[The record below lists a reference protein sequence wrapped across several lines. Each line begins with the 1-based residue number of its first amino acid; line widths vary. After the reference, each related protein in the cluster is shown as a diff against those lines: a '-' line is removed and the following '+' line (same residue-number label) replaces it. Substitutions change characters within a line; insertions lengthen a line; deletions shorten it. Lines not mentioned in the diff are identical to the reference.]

1 MVSNAALLNNRSSS
15 ERGVSLLEGVVA
27 FCIIA
32 VVLAFAIPALSR
44 SIKTYNLRSAANHM
58 AERMT
63 AVRALAMAKN
73 KNVTFSL
80 NRATGRYGF
89 DFTGPEGDGAP
100 DTTDPDDP
108 TINYYFET
116 LAGDIVATYP
126 NNQDIKISF
135 NSRGEMPI
143 GSVEQA
149 IALQSHGSK
158 AAVRVN
164 LRGRVTVE

>member
-1 MVSNAALLNNRSSS
+1 MINDTALSNNRGSG
-15 ERGVSLLEGVVA
+15 ERGVSLIEGVVV

-32 VVLAFAIPALSR
+32 VVLAFSIPALNR
-44 SIKTYNLRSAANHM
+44 SIKAYNLRSAANHM

-63 AVRALAMAKN
+63 AVRALAIAKN
-73 KNVTFSL
+73 RNVTFSL
-80 NRATGRYGF
+80 NRETNRYGF

-108 TINYYFET
+108 TVNYYFET
-116 LAGDIVATYP
+116 LASDIIATFP
-126 NNQDIKISF
+126 NNQSIKISF

-143 GSVEQA
+143 GSTEQA
-149 IALQSHGSK
+149 IALQSYGGK

-164 LRGRVTVE
+164 LRGRITVE

>member
-1 MVSNAALLNNRSSS
+1 MISNAAFSNNRSSG
-15 ERGVSLLEGVVA
+15 ERGVSLVEGVVA

-32 VVLAFAIPALSR
+32 VVLAFSIPALSR
-44 SIKTYNLRSAANHM
+44 SVKAYNLRSAANHM

-73 KNVTFSL
+73 RNVTFSL
-80 NRATGRYGF
+80 NRETGRYGF
-89 DFTGPEGDGAP
+89 DFTGPEGDGMP

-116 LAGDIVATYP
+116 LSSEISATFP
-126 NNQDIKISF
+126 NNENIKISF

-143 GSVEQA
+143 GSLEQA
-149 IALQSHGSK
+149 IALQSHGGK